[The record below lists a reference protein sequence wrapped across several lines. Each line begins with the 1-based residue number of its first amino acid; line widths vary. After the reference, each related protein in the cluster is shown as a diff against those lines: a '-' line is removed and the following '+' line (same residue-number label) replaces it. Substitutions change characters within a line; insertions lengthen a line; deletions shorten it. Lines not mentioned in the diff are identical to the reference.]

1 MTRTESVRAPTLH
14 RAPSP
19 SVPYAVQPV
28 RNGRGLVAL
37 QRFERD
43 AVILDLRGRI
53 VSAAAV
59 WSMWDRDPRRAANC
73 IRFGPESYL
82 DPGSRPG
89 AFANHSCR
97 PATALFREGRRLLVV
112 ALRAIRPGDELTHDY
127 STFLGADD
135 VWTMRCNCGERGC
148 RGSIGRF
155 DRLPPRTL
163 TAYRAQGLIP
173 DFIEATV
180 QA

>member
-1 MTRTESVRAPTLH
+1 MPTD
-14 RAPSP
+14 PP
-19 SVPYAVQPV
+19 FAVQPV
-28 RNGRGLVAL
+28 RNGLGLVAL

-89 AFANHSCR
+89 AFANH
-97 PATALFREGRRLLVV
+97 
-112 ALRAIRPGDELTHDY
+112 
-127 STFLGADD
+127 
-135 VWTMRCNCGERGC
+135 
-148 RGSIGRF
+148 
-155 DRLPPRTL
+155 
-163 TAYRAQGLIP
+163 
-173 DFIEATV
+173 
-180 QA
+180 